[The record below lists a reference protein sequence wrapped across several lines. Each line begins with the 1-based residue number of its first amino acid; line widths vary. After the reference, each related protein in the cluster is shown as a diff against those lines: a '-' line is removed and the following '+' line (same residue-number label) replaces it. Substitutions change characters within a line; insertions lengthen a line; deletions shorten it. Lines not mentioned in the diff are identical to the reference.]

1 MAAVHGKG
9 GDVTFTGGSLDT
21 TLASVTSWAFTSTGD
36 VAESTGMGDSFA
48 KFINGL
54 TGFTATAECCAYTT
68 FDVPTAVGAEAT
80 LTLQVSTG
88 KTVAANAVLVSATE
102 TASIDDVGRLSLSF
116 IGDAT
121 SVTYP
126 A

>member
-9 GDVTFTGGSLDT
+9 GDVTFTSSDDTLGSI
-21 TLASVTSWAFTSTGD
+21 TSWTFTSTGD

-48 KFINGL
+48 EFIDGL
-54 TGFTATAECCAYTT
+54 TGFTATVECAAYTEIDIPA
-68 FDVPTAVGAEAT
+68 DVGTEAT

-88 KTVAANAVLVSATE
+88 KTIAANAVLVSATE
-102 TASIDDVGRLSLSF
+102 TASIDDIGRLSLSF